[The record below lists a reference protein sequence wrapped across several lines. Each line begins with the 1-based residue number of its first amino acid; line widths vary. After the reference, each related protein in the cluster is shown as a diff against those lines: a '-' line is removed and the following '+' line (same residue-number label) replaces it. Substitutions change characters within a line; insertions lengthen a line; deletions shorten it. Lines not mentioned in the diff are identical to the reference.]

1 MDAAVATAVKVRKMK
16 MLQACTGRWRCSSSW
31 WSELQKGTL
40 WGNPSI
46 ANLLPRKCT
55 PKPKKKKHQQ
65 QTNKQNKTT
74 NAPLPKDQTLPLLH
88 SQVLSSK
95 CAVQKNTFDKRKTDQ
110 TNSQTPK
117 ITEANC
123 HPKTPPPPPPPHP
136 THKKSKVAGFVA
148 KAKLEAKK
156 EAKEEHQRRYHANHH
171 HHHHYNN
178 N

>member
-1 MDAAVATAVKVRKMK
+1 
-16 MLQACTGRWRCSSSW
+16 
-31 WSELQKGTL
+31 
-40 WGNPSI
+40 
-46 ANLLPRKCT
+46 
-55 PKPKKKKHQQ
+55 
-65 QTNKQNKTT
+65 
-74 NAPLPKDQTLPLLH
+74 
-88 SQVLSSK
+88 VLSSK